1 MLTLTHLISN
11 LQEKFVNWFVIN
23 IKRMKHVFS
32 IFLLTFFLQ
41 ATKAQLKSDTTTFRF
56 AAPATRT
63 VQLRIDTN
71 EVVYDKRGKALRYY
85 QYKRLLQSGEYT
97 IRVEGDPESA
107 DRKYFLKR
115 KY

>member
-1 MLTLTHLISN
+1 
-11 LQEKFVNWFVIN
+11 
-23 IKRMKHVFS
+23 MKYVFGILFCS
-32 IFLLTFFLQ
+32 LAFQT
-41 ATKAQLKSDTTTFRF
+41 AKAQLKSDTTTFRV
-56 AAPATRT
+56 AAPATRI

-71 EVVYDKRGKALRYY
+71 EIVYDKRGNALRYF

-97 IRVEGDPESA
+97 IRVEGNPEST